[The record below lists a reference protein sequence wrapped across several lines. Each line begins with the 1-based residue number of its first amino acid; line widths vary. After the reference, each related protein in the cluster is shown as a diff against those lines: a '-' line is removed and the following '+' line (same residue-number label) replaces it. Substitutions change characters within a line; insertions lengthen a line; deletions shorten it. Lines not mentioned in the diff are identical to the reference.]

1 MAMNSNPLR
10 TPRVGSEHNA
20 LGWGRRGRAGE
31 RGKEE
36 KGGALGHAAQNSMR
50 AYLRAWCSTGSRPSA
65 GRTKWSVTSL
75 PVRFGVGRG
84 RLPAQRLRRA
94 GPDLDRPDHPG
105 RAHLLLLRHRRDP
118 RQLGVRAL
126 RQGSGSEERAPR
138 AGQRPGPGPAEVPG
152 RCLRLAVGLGSHQP
166 TGHGRSE
173 LSPTRRWRPTPRA
186 GTRARGAAV
195 LVDADGADAAVGL
208 PGHEHDVG
216 VADVGPDAAVLLQAA
231 RDIAEAVRPAAQ
243 G

>member
-126 RQGSGSEERAPR
+126 RQGSGRRSEPPVLVSDRVL
-138 AGQRPGPGPAEVPG
+138 VP
-152 RCLRLAVGLGSHQP
+152 LRFLADAFGWQLGWDHINRRVTVGLN
-166 TGHGRSE
+166 
-173 LSPTRRWRPTPRA
+173 
-186 GTRARGAAV
+186 
-195 LVDADGADAAVGL
+195 
-208 PGHEHDVG
+208 
-216 VADVGPDAAVLLQAA
+216 
-231 RDIAEAVRPAAQ
+231 
-243 G
+243 